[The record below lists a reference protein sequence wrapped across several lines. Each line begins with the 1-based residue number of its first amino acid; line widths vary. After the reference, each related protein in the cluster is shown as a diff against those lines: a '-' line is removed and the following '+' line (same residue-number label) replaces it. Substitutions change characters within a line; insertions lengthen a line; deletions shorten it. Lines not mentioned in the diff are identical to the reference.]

1 MLNIVEL
8 KSKKLTELQEIAK
21 HLDIPKFRYVNKPE
35 LIDLILK
42 NQKKE
47 LPNKKEEV
55 QKETPIL
62 QSKKSKKSREESY
75 DSIRDWLIENI
86 RKKDTIIFPK
96 EELLNRIKLFD
107 DYEKQRIANVIK
119 IAVEKD
125 GYCMK
130 LENEETIHGDEVI
143 RTFEKML
150 KIKDEENGI

>member
-55 QKETPIL
+55 QKDNSPIITTENTTEP
-62 QSKKSKKSREESY
+62 KKNS
-75 DSIRDWLIENI
+75 
-86 RKKDTIIFPK
+86 RKK
-96 EELLNRIKLFD
+96 
-107 DYEKQRIANVIK
+107 K
-119 IAVEKD
+119 I
-125 GYCMK
+125 
-130 LENEETIHGDEVI
+130 
-143 RTFEKML
+143 
-150 KIKDEENGI
+150 

>member
-1 MLNIVEL
+1 M
-8 KSKKLTELQEIAK
+8 
-21 HLDIPKFRYVNKPE
+21 
-35 LIDLILK
+35 
-42 NQKKE
+42 
-47 LPNKKEEV
+47 
-55 QKETPIL
+55 
-62 QSKKSKKSREESY
+62 
-75 DSIRDWLIENI
+75 ENI